1 MQSAFSRPVSCPQ
14 KAIGT
19 QEWVSEVQNRY
30 SGTANRQRVSFVEIS
45 CRMPAM
51 GYVSSRQH
59 WSRMFV
65 ELLASENPRMQLNRC
80 GLQISWIRK

>member
-14 KAIGT
+14 TAIGI
-19 QEWVSEVQNRY
+19 QDCVSEVQNGS
-30 SGTANRQRVSFVEIS
+30 SGTANLHCVSFAEIC

-65 ELLASENPRMQLNRC
+65 ELLASENPRMQLKRC